1 MPDRFEGYRL
11 LRQLGDGE
19 GVVHYLAT
27 ESDATIPTLGGG
39 IPLCT
44 IAVFDVARA
53 VDACTLASIAM
64 RADRTGTLPTWR
76 AEGIVDDQRGY
87 LVFDY
92 VPGTR
97 LVERLNRG
105 YLTAGE
111 AVTIL
116 APLCAS
122 LAGLAA
128 CGIESVDVSARS
140 IIIDLTGRPRLC
152 GLYGWRLSVDAMW
165 PDTVCGQESVHRVNA
180 GVGDE
185 SVWSHEAWRHGELPA
200 RPDTVWPTA
209 AVSVTA
215 SDQGP
220 HSTPATG
227 LTALVLEIAQAV
239 RPSGSLD
246 PVLRVIEQFQSARV
260 ASSIPDASYRA
271 AHYTAVERALF
282 TIIAPESIRDTV
294 HRTMPEPVSEQS
306 PREPMALDP
315 KLRVRTPID
324 SGERKSVRPLS
335 TLRMG
340 HTDRIAEAVVSVIP
354 VIHRGSSRQ
363 ARVVEAGSFGRSAT
377 RAEQTESR
385 SRAVRARKA
394 ESRVRTTG
402 DRHTSDRPGVQRAR
416 VSTYAPP
423 PSQLDTPGV
432 QRARAPVSS
441 HPVSVWRRL
450 GERRRPVIFA
460 ALVGSGALIL
470 VLTLVPPTTGEGTGS
485 SSVGDEQAG
494 RDTRHSTQPTT
505 PAPRETPDVGGA
517 RYLRDPTTPAP
528 RETPASPE
536 TVPASPGKQDSFE
549 TSPVASTQTPVAAV
563 GELLSIR
570 TRCLAALD
578 TACIAAFAQPGS
590 PLEAK
595 DRGAVLAHRR
605 EQGVSAVKT
614 TQPTPGTE
622 FDLEAATVT
631 ADMGSA
637 VLVRVPRKEAGGTA
651 SVLLMTSE
659 AGWRLRDIYD

>member
-11 LRQLGDGE
+11 LRQLGDGD

-27 ESDATIPTLGGG
+27 ESDAAIPTLGGG
-39 IPLCT
+39 IPLCVV
-44 IAVFDVARA
+44 AVFDVARA
-53 VDACTLASIAM
+53 VDTCTLASIAM

-87 LVFDY
+87 LAFDY

-97 LVERLNRG
+97 LVERLSRG
-105 YLTAGE
+105 HLTAGE

-152 GLYGWRLSVDAMW
+152 GLSGWCLSVDATR
-165 PDTVCGQESVHRVNA
+165 PDTVFGQEPVHRVSS

-185 SVWSHEAWRHGELPA
+185 RVWSHEAWRHGELPA
-200 RPDTVWPTA
+200 RPDTVRPTA

-215 SDQGP
+215 SDQEP
-220 HSTPATG
+220 HSTPAAG
-227 LTALVLEIAQAV
+227 LTTLVLEVAQAV
-239 RPSGSLD
+239 RPPGSLD
-246 PVLRVIEQFQSARV
+246 PVLRVIEQLRHARV
-260 ASSIPDASYRA
+260 ASNIPDASYRA

-282 TIIAPESIRDTV
+282 TIIDPEPIRDTV

-306 PREPMALDP
+306 LREPMAFDP
-315 KLRVRTPID
+315 KLRVRAPTD
-324 SGERKSVRPLS
+324 SGERKPVRALS
-335 TLRMG
+335 TLRIG
-340 HTDRIAEAVVSVIP
+340 HTGRIAEAVVSVIP
-354 VIHRGSSRQ
+354 VIHRGSPRQ
-363 ARVVEAGSFGRSAT
+363 DQAVRPANPGRGARRV
-377 RAEQTESR
+377 EQTESR
-385 SRAVRARKA
+385 SSLVRARQA
-394 ESRVRTTG
+394 ESSVRTTG
-402 DRHTSDRPGVQRAR
+402 GRHTSDRPGVQGSR

-423 PSQLDTPGV
+423 PSQADKPGV
-432 QRARAPVSS
+432 HGARAPAPSR
-441 HPVSVWRRL
+441 PVKVWHRL
-450 GERRRPVIFA
+450 GERRKPVIFA
-460 ALVGSGALIL
+460 AFVGSGALIL
-470 VLTLVPPTTGEGTGS
+470 ALTLVPPTTGEGTGS
-485 SSVGDEQAG
+485 FSAGDERAEK
-494 RDTRHSTQPTT
+494 DTRHSTQPTT
-505 PAPRETPDVGGA
+505 PAPRGKPV
-517 RYLRDPTTPAP
+517 
-528 RETPASPE
+528 SPE
-536 TVPASPGKQDSFE
+536 TVPASPGEQDSLE
-549 TSPVASTQTPVAAV
+549 TSPVASIQTPVAAV
-563 GELLSIR
+563 RELLSIR

-605 EQGVSAVKT
+605 EQGVSAAKT
-614 TQPTPGTE
+614 TSPTPGAE
-622 FDLEAATVT
+622 FELEAVTVT

-637 VLVRVPRKEAGGTA
+637 VLVRVPRKEAGGTV

-659 AGWRLRDIYD
+659 AGWRLRDIYE